1 MKKALSTIAV
11 LLMIPLWS
19 LAQQGIN
26 TETLAKI
33 KQGYN
38 ANDPATKALTN
49 ALTNNDAKKLSL
61 NRENVGKVDSYF
73 KYKVKIKGI
82 TDQKSSGRCWMFTSL
97 NVFRPEVIDRLNIPS
112 FEFSENYLYFY
123 DILEKANLFL
133 ENIMATAAKPM
144 DDRLVGW
151 YFKSPIDDGGVW
163 SSFVNLVKKYGL
175 VPKEAMPETNS
186 SNNTS
191 RMISAITTKLRE
203 DGLQLRDMVNSGK
216 KMADVRNKKVEQLS
230 EVYRMLALNLGEP
243 PTTFQWRY
251 QTTKDSI
258 SSLKTY
264 TPQEF
269 AHTVLPDLNLDSYI
283 MFMNDPS
290 RPYYKLYE
298 IENYRNVEEGINWK
312 YINLPADELKAM
324 ALASIKNNEP
334 LYASCDVGKQLNI
347 DNGTLDVNNYDL
359 QSLYGVKFGMD
370 KKERIL
376 TGESGSTH
384 GMALVGV
391 DVDTTGKT
399 TKWQFENS
407 WGATTGQ
414 DGFLVFTDD
423 WFSNYLFRL
432 VVNQKYVPENIRKV
446 LDQKPTMLP
455 PWDPMF

>member
-1 MKKALSTIAV
+1 MKRVITVIAL
-11 LLMIPLWS
+11 LLAIPCWS
-19 LAQQGIN
+19 IAQQEI
-26 TETLAKI
+26 TPETLGKI
-33 KQGYN
+33 KLGYN
-38 ANDPATKALTN
+38 ANDPSTKALTN
-49 ALTNNDAKKLSL
+49 ALTNNDVKKLTL
-61 NRENVGKVDSYF
+61 NRENEGKVDSYF
-73 KYKVKIKGI
+73 KYKVKINGI

-97 NVFRPEVIDRLNIPS
+97 NVFRPVVMDKLNIPS

-133 ENIMATAAKPM
+133 ENTMATAAKPM
-144 DDRLVGW
+144 DDRLVEW
-151 YFKSPIDDGGVW
+151 YFKSPVDDGGVW

-203 DGLQLRDMVNSGK
+203 DGLELRDMVNSGK
-216 KMADVRNKKVEQLS
+216 KMTDIRNKKVEQLS

-251 QTTKDSI
+251 KTNGDTI
-258 SSLKTY
+258 SPLKTY

-269 AHTVLPDLNLDSYI
+269 AKTALPELNLNDYV

-324 ALASIKNNEP
+324 ALTSVKNNEP
-334 LYASCDVGKQLNI
+334 LYGSCDVGKQLNM
-347 DNGTLDVNNYDL
+347 DDGTLDLNNYDL

-370 KKERIL
+370 KKARII
-376 TGESGSTH
+376 THESGSSH
-384 GMALVGV
+384 GMAIVGV
-391 DVDTTGKT
+391 DVDSTGKT

-407 WGATTGQ
+407 WGAKAGQ

-432 VVNQKYVPENIRKV
+432 VVNQKYVPDNIKKI